1 MGPLACADVTP
12 EDIERLEKLQRLE
25 REGDQAVRR

>member
-1 MGPLACADVTP
+1 VRDVLL

-25 REGDQAVRR
+25 REGDQALR